1 MFQRRS
7 LIVVRG
13 AEGRMLCM
21 AHEARASFPSAEDS

>member
-13 AEGRMLCM
+13 AEGRMICM
-21 AHEARASFPSAEDS
+21 AHQVRASFPSAEDS